1 MTRQAKTPLKV
12 DPACVVP
19 QAPPRAPTRTTT
31 LIGLMRAEGGASA
44 ADLAAAVGWQAHS
57 VRGFISGTLKKRAD
71 LEVVVAKHDGVTRYR
86 VRDRA
91 Q

>member
-1 MTRQAKTPLKV
+1 MTRQAKTPLKA

-44 ADLAAAVGWQAHS
+44 ADHRR
-57 VRGFISGTLKKRAD
+57 RGG
-71 LEVVVAKHDGVTRYR
+71 VAGAFCSR
-86 VRDRA
+86 VHIRDSEEARRP
-91 Q
+91 